1 MIPLQDTIRARRIP
15 LMNYAIIMA
24 NIVLLVTVQRMQPA
38 RAEAFLLEHGAVP
51 TRFLMGIGL
60 TQSMTLVS
68 SLFLHGGWL
77 HLLSNMWALF
87 IFGDNIEDRLGSL
100 RYLFFYLLSGVAATL
115 LHIYLNPTSGL
126 PVVGASGAIA
136 GVMGA
141 YLLSYPRARVITLI
155 PLGFAWFVQ
164 IPAVIYL
171 GGWFALQLFSGLQT
185 LSGDADQSSM
195 GGVAWWA
202 HVGGFVVGMLL
213 IKLLPRARSYATWHP
228 DEYRPW

>member
-15 LMNYAIIMA
+15 LMNYAIIIA

-38 RAEAFLLEHGAVP
+38 RAEGFLLEHGAVP

-115 LHIYLNPTSGL
+115 LHIYLNPTSDL

-185 LSGDADQSSM
+185 LNGDAAQSSM

-213 IKLLPRARSYATWHP
+213 IKLLPRASSYATWHP